1 MKQHK
6 INKTSTLVKS
16 QKRQKKRRRESLT
29 DEDDDGDD
37 DDVKVNEWQERYFE
51 ITSLLALCFEV
62 K

>member
-6 INKTSTLVKS
+6 NNKTTNTLVRS
-16 QKRQKKRRRESLT
+16 QKRQKKRKRESLT
-29 DEDDDGDD
+29 DEDD

>member
-6 INKTSTLVKS
+6 NNKTTNTLVRS
-16 QKRQKKRRRESLT
+16 QKRKKKRKRESLT
-29 DEDDDGDD
+29 DEDDV
-37 DDVKVNEWQERYFE
+37 DVKVNEWQERYFE

>member
-6 INKTSTLVKS
+6 NNKTTYTIVRS
-16 QKRQKKRRRESLT
+16 QKRQKKRKRESLT
-29 DEDDDGDD
+29 DEDG